1 MSMRHL
7 SVILLASAI
16 GLSAAHAAPEPASDS
31 AAIISEASA
40 LVKAHR
46 AKQAVAKLAP
56 LAAARAGEP
65 DFELPYGLALLE
77 SDRGREAAAA
87 FRRVLAKEPT
97 HIFARAY
104 LARALTV
111 LGEFHQA
118 RQEMTALR
126 DRRDLPPE
134 VKKVIVRNIAM
145 IDKALRN
152 AEALAAEASRAG
164 PPASEADRAKVVS
177 AAELL
182 RSRRA
187 PEALALLEPL
197 APRLAG
203 NPDFDYVYGVAL
215 IDAGRPA
222 EAVPVLGR
230 AIKERPDFH
239 VARAELGRALAGTGD
254 LAGARRE
261 FDLVRDV
268 AELPAAARAAMGRQ
282 VKAIDQIAAAQTAT
296 RVNGFVEAAFGYDN
310 NVNNGPSTDSLVIPA
325 LAFFGPATLNPAAMP
340 KAAGFASLTG
350 GLSITHPL
358 SSDTALFVNLV
369 GTGNTL
375 FQHDEFRTAIGGG
388 EAGIARQVPGLGVFS
403 LAAIGQVFAI
413 GGDIY
418 RNIYGVAGQWR
429 QTFDGVWNTSLALS
443 WLALQYPSI
452 PQQDADR
459 VTIAGSLSR
468 KYDVMFMPVVTV
480 AVSGGIEKVRDPVA
494 DFLTFDFI
502 NVRLAL
508 EATLTPSVVFF
519 AQGSYEAR
527 RYAADYP
534 LFFYRRADDVFE
546 FVGGFDFMVAEGIYV
561 RPSVRYI
568 QIWSNVDLYDTRRT
582 VSQVAVR
589 KQF

>member
-77 SDRGREAAAA
+77 SDRGREAADA
-87 FRRVLAKEPT
+87 FRRVLAKQPT

-104 LARALTV
+104 LGRALVT
-111 LGEFHQA
+111 LGAFQEA
-118 RQEMTALR
+118 RREMTALR
-126 DRRDLPPE
+126 DRPNLPAD
-134 VKKVIVRNIAM
+134 VKKVVIGNIAM

-152 AEALAAEASRAG
+152 AEASRAG
-164 PPASEADRAKVVS
+164 PPASQADRAKVVS
-177 AAELL
+177 AADLL

-197 APRLAG
+197 APRLSG

-268 AELPAAARAAMGRQ
+268 AELPAAARAAMGHQ

-296 RVNGFVEAAFGYDN
+296 RVNGFVEMAFGYDN

-350 GLSITHPL
+350 GLSIAHPL

-369 GTGNTL
+369 GTGYAL
-375 FQHDEFRTAIGGG
+375 FQHDEFRTTIGGG

-403 LAAIGQVFAI
+403 LAAIGQIFAI

-429 QTFDGVWNTSLALS
+429 QTFDGVWNASMALS

-459 VTIAGSLSR
+459 VTLAGSLSR

-480 AVSGGIEKVRDPVA
+480 AVSGGIEKVRDPAA

-502 NVRLAL
+502 NVRLAI
-508 EATLTPSVVFF
+508 ESTLMPGVVAF
-519 AQGSYEAR
+519 AQASYEAR

-546 FVGGFDFMVAEGIYV
+546 FVGGFDFMVAEGLYI

-582 VSQVAVR
+582 VTQVAAR
-589 KQF
+589 RQF

>member
-16 GLSAAHAAPEPASDS
+16 GLSAAHAAPAPDS

-40 LVKAHR
+40 LLKAHR
-46 AKQAVAKLAP
+46 AKEAVVKLAP
-56 LAAARAGEP
+56 FAAARAGDP
-65 DFELPYGLALLE
+65 AFELPYGLALLE
-77 SDRGREAAAA
+77 SDRGREAADA
-87 FRRVLAKEPT
+87 FRRVLAKQAD

-104 LARALTV
+104 LGRALVT
-111 LGEFHQA
+111 LGAFQEA
-118 RQEMTALR
+118 RREMTALR
-126 DRRDLPPE
+126 DRPNLPAD
-134 VKKVIVRNIAM
+134 VKKVVVRNIAM

-177 AAELL
+177 AADLL

-222 EAVPVLGR
+222 EAVSVLGR
-230 AIKERPDFH
+230 AIKARPDFH

-268 AELPAAARAAMGRQ
+268 AELPEAARAAMGRQ
-282 VKAIDQIAAAQTAT
+282 VRAIDQIAAAQTKT
-296 RVNGFVEAAFGYDN
+296 RVNGFVEMAFGYDN
-310 NVNNGPSTDSLVIPA
+310 NVNNGPSTNSLVIPA

-350 GLSITHPL
+350 GLSIAHPL

-369 GTGNTL
+369 GTGYSL
-375 FQHDEFRTAIGGG
+375 FQHDEFRTTIGGG

-403 LAAIGQVFAI
+403 LAGIGQTFAI
-413 GGDIY
+413 GGNIY

-459 VTIAGSLSR
+459 VTLAGTLSR
-468 KYDVMFMPVVTV
+468 KYDMMFMPVVTV
-480 AVSGGIEKVRDPVA
+480 GVSGGIEKVRDPAA

-502 NVRLAL
+502 NVRLAI
-508 EATLTPSVVFF
+508 ESTLMPGVVAF
-519 AQGSYEAR
+519 AQASYEAR
-527 RYAADYP
+527 RYVADYP

-546 FVGGFDFMVAEGIYV
+546 FVGGFDFMVAEGLYI

-582 VSQVAVR
+582 VTQVAAR
-589 KQF
+589 RQF